1 MRKATNQPRC
11 PVCNVASSATLVSRR
26 DLKPAGEDME
36 KLVSCVRGL
45 QEIVARPRPPSGADA
60 ADAAAAA
67 AAEAP
72 GDAPEAADE
81 PSSPPPPT
89 AKAKPRAKSKAKPKA
104 KDSKGKGKGKGKAK
118 PRAKGRAARP
128 AAEAPDAPAPE
139 PAPAPRGRSRRA
151 PAADLADYDENE
163 ALKRA
168 LLESAAEART
178 DRQRRRPGNDDG
190 ALAAAAAGANTE
202 LKRLQFNNPGRKQ
215 TVAAGFSAARV
226 FPGQEESGEQS
237 QQDGDSQQEN
247 GEEAEQGELG
257 HQGPEQDQAQ
267 EDNHDAQ
274 HAEDDDDEPEQVQ
287 EFAVG
292 EPVFALYPPEKKK
305 FGATVRAWSAER
317 AEYTVECEHPLSLS
331 HATLF

>member
-26 DLKPAGEDME
+26 DLKPAGEEME

-45 QEIVARPRPPSGADA
+45 QEIVARPRPPSGADD

-67 AAEAP
+67 EPP

-81 PSSPPPPT
+81 PSPPPPPPT

-104 KDSKGKGKGKGKAK
+104 KDSKGKGKAK

-215 TVAAGFSAARV
+215 TVAAGFAAARV
-226 FPGQEESGEQS
+226 PGQEESGEQS
-237 QQDGDSQQEN
+237 QQDGDSQQET
-247 GEEAEQGELG
+247 GEEAEHGDLG
-257 HQGPEQDQAQ
+257 HQGPEQDHAQ

-274 HAEDDDDEPEQVQ
+274 HAEDDDEPERVQ

-292 EPVFALYPPEKKK
+292 EAVFALYPPEKKK
-305 FGATVRAWSAER
+305 FPATVRAWSAER
-317 AEYTVECEHPLSLS
+317 AEYTVECEQPPLS
-331 HATLF
+331 AVVWQ